1 MRIQN
6 ILIQKSPV
14 HDHAWVMHI
23 EVNDCKFSGYF
34 DNFGGFITAV
44 TEAAKFFA
52 VRAGK
57 LRVKDANLTRVVVP
71 GDGRANV
78 LPGDRAQ

>member
-1 MRIQN
+1 MRIKN

-14 HDHAWVMHI
+14 HDAAWAMHI
-23 EVNDCKFSGYF
+23 EINDCKFSGYF
-34 DNFGGFITAV
+34 DDFGGFITAV

-57 LRVKDANLTRVVVP
+57 LRVRDANLTRQVVP
-71 GDGRANV
+71 GDGKTV
-78 LPGDRAQ
+78 LPGDRLQ

>member
-1 MRIQN
+1 MRIT
-6 ILIQKSPV
+6 
-14 HDHAWVMHI
+14 HI
-23 EVNDCKFSGYF
+23 SIHRAATIDGWLLEIEINSCRFTGAF

-78 LPGDRAQ
+78 LPGDKLQ